1 MPPTLSYLFY
11 CSDYCCPADSTG
23 QRRASTLQ
31 RVTCHCVLADPD
43 ARLRERSLTPTSAA
57 ALVACSL
64 RCYANVSITPHNLAE
79 DTVRAMQALETPPYA
94 ISNANH
100 RMALS
105 SHTIPVSALH
115 YDGTLE
121 YDAHSIYGLSE
132 AVATHAALLELQPGK
147 RPFILTRYRQCPAFL
162 LPFILTRFSGVS

>member
-1 MPPTLSYLFY
+1 MTWHFV
-11 CSDYCCPADSTG
+11 
-23 QRRASTLQ
+23 R
-31 RVTCHCVLADPD
+31 ADPD

-57 ALVACSL
+57 ALVVCSL

-79 DTVRAMQALETPPYA
+79 DTVRAMQALENPPYA

-105 SHTIPVSALH
+105 SHTIPVSASH

-132 AVATHAALLELQPGK
+132 AIATHAALLELRPGK
-147 RPFILTRYRQCPAFL
+147 RPFILTRYPCVLNSFPFRGGHIYKYIPCHTYQVARCL
-162 LPFILTRFSGVS
+162 LHLPVF